1 LIIRLLIVLI
11 AVVPLNTVCQINLQA
26 VQNQHASNTAASY
39 FPSMLGDDCKFFE
52 LDLFNVYASAGN
64 SLFSLYDIE
73 QIGSTAGNEQ
83 SYLNRKLDKSRKRN
97 TLYFGTDLNLLN
109 TAIKIPLK
117 NNSNIR
123 AGFGIRQ
130 RNEFQFTLDRNML
143 SLLLNG
149 NKRFEAQSINLLPSI
164 NFLSLMDYHFT
175 GAFEYSSSRLGG
187 RKLTTAITLHRL
199 TGLANLNSR
208 DSKLEFYTAPDGR
221 YIELNTQVEINT
233 ASIDGS
239 GENSSIGIGDSPL
252 TDVLKKGCGKGW
264 GIDVGGSL
272 ELNNQVQLHV
282 ALIDLGYIRFNET
295 STRYS
300 GNESLRFE
308 GAEVEGIYNPS
319 ISSDFEGDSLAE
331 ILELTESTGEYVIGM
346 PTKLLICGQW
356 QSQKIEKHRVPY
368 SRHTVSACVVQGF
381 KNYLSASP
389 IPALNVGYTL
399 SAGNIF
405 NIGIN
410 TSVGGLY
417 GGIAGGGF
425 ISLRGSV
432 MKLTIGSNNLA
443 PLLFTRAGRF
453 VDGYL
458 GLSILY

>member
-1 LIIRLLIVLI
+1 VLI
-11 AVVPLNTVCQINLQA
+11 AVAPLKAVCQINLHT

-39 FPSMLGDDCKFFE
+39 FPSMLGNDCKFFE
-52 LDLFNVYASAGN
+52 LDLFNVYASVGN
-64 SLFSLYDIE
+64 SLFSLYDLE
-73 QIGSTAGNEQ
+73 QIGATASNEQ

-109 TAIKIPLK
+109 TAIRIPLK
-117 NNSNIR
+117 NNSTIK

-143 SLLLNG
+143 SLILNG

-175 GAFEYSSSRLGG
+175 GAYEFSSSRLGD
-187 RKLTTAITLHRL
+187 RKLTTALTLHRL

-233 ASIDGS
+233 ASADGA
-239 GENSSIGIGDSPL
+239 GGSSSMGMSDAPL
-252 TDVLKKGCGKGW
+252 TNALKKSCGKGW
-264 GIDVGGSL
+264 GIDLGGSL
-272 ELNNQVQLHV
+272 ELNSHIQLHA
-282 ALIDLGYIRFNET
+282 ALIDLGFIRFNENAT
-295 STRYS
+295 TYS
-300 GNESLRFE
+300 GNNTIRFE
-308 GAEVEGIYNPS
+308 GVEVEGIYNPS
-319 ISSDFEGDSLAE
+319 ISNDFEGDSLAE
-331 ILELTESTGEYVIGM
+331 ILELTESAGEYVIGM

-368 SRHTVSACVVQGF
+368 SRHTVSACIVQGF
-381 KNYLSASP
+381 RNYLSASP

-399 SAGNIF
+399 SAGNIL
-405 NIGIN
+405 NVGVN

-417 GGIAGGGF
+417 GGISGGGF

-443 PLLFTRAGRF
+443 PLLFSRAGRF

>member
-1 LIIRLLIVLI
+1 MINRLVIGLFLTIPFHFAGQV
-11 AVVPLNTVCQINLQA
+11 NLHTI
-26 VQNQHASNTAASY
+26 QNQHTSNTAATY
-39 FPSMLGDDCKFFE
+39 FPSMLGNDCKFFE
-52 LDLFNVYASAGN
+52 LDLFNFNASAGN

-73 QIGSTAGNEQ
+73 QIGANSSNGQ
-83 SYLNRKLDKSRKRN
+83 SYLNRKLDQARKYN

-109 TAIKIPLK
+109 TAIRIPLK
-117 NNSNIR
+117 NNSTIK

-130 RNEFQFTLDRNML
+130 RNEFQLTLDRNML
-143 SLLLNG
+143 SLILNG

-175 GAFEYSSSRLGG
+175 GAYEFSSTRLGG
-187 RKLTTAITLHRL
+187 RKLTTALTLHRL

-208 DSKLEFYTAPDGR
+208 DSGLEFYTAPDGR
-221 YIELNTQVEINT
+221 YIEVETQLEINT
-233 ASIDGS
+233 ASVGSMSDDWNIDL
-239 GENSSIGIGDSPL
+239 GETSVKDAL
-252 TDVLKKGCGKGW
+252 TKGCGKGW

-272 ELNNQVQLHV
+272 ELNSHIQLHA
-282 ALIDLGYIRFNET
+282 ALIDLGFIRFNENAT
-295 STRYS
+295 TYS
-300 GNESLRFE
+300 GNKILRFE

-331 ILELTESTGEYVIGM
+331 ILELTESAGEYVIGM

-368 SRHTVSACVVQGF
+368 SRHTVSACVVEGF
-381 KNYLSASP
+381 GNYLSASP

-399 SAGNIF
+399 SAGNIL
-405 NIGIN
+405 NVGIN

-417 GGIAGGGF
+417 GGISGGGF

-443 PLLFTRAGRF
+443 PLLFSSAGRF
-453 VDGYL
+453 IDGYMA
-458 GLSILY
+458 LSVLY